1 MIELWRAQH
10 RLRPPEKERPA
21 HFFTIQLA
29 GEIRTDDSQS
39 QYFLTSMHITG
50 SVATSD

>member
-10 RLRPPEKERPA
+10 RLRPPKKERPA
-21 HFFTIQLA
+21 HFFQYSLA
-29 GEIRTDDSQS
+29 GEIRAGDCQS